1 MYMTSTCSRSVIQ
14 KIDQNRPNC
23 LKKDA
28 FFASVTPCSY
38 GGFFCLLDQG
48 VSAGRLRVYT

>member
-1 MYMTSTCSRSVIQ
+1 MYMISTFSRIVTQ
-14 KIDQNRPNC
+14 KIDQNRQNC

-48 VSAGRLRVYT
+48 VSAGHLRL

>member
-1 MYMTSTCSRSVIQ
+1 MYMTSTFSRSVTQ
-14 KIDQNRPNC
+14 KIDQNRPYC

-28 FFASVTPCSY
+28 FLASVTPCSY

-48 VSAGRLRVYT
+48 VRAGLLRV